1 MLAWADVSLDEA
13 SGFLA
18 GIRIMEKEVKAWGL
32 GADLVELI
40 FIYKCF
46 SVSESVEE
54 KPAGTRGVSRIQ
66 SFSLG
71 E

>member
-1 MLAWADVSLDEA
+1 MLAWANVSLDEA

-18 GIRIMEKEVKAWGL
+18 GICIMEKEVKAWGL

-46 SVSESVEE
+46 SVSES
-54 KPAGTRGVSRIQ
+54 GRGEASWHPGSQ
-66 SFSLG
+66 
-71 E
+71 